1 MNNEAESSIPNRATT
16 REPQYQRSIELAVQD
31 GLTTLGLMTNQAWI
45 DDPRHLVFTLA
56 RYKFIAKML
65 TGRNHVLEIGCA
77 DGLVTKALARS
88 GMAVTAID
96 FSPVMVETA
105 RRRLNA
111 AGLAANFVVTDLDSL
126 DLGRQFD
133 VVLAV
138 MWSFFAYASD
148 PRGAITRLADHT
160 RVKMLIDANPRAFSI
175 PSMVASVRAA
185 GFESVAWRP
194 FLIPQRRRL
203 PRPVLRVLATTERV
217 PGVRSLPL
225 RSRCNIILKGEHRDH
240 R

>member
-1 MNNEAESSIPNRATT
+1 VTKDRWAKDALSRKYDRIAAEYSSRYADPDAIARHQVSLVEQWGARLEAGAT
-16 REPQYQRSIELAVQD
+16 
-31 GLTTLGLMTNQAWI
+31 
-45 DDPRHLVFTLA
+45 
-56 RYKFIAKML
+56 
-65 TGRNHVLEIGCA
+65 VLEIGCA